1 MPYNLFQTSQT
12 GGQRYSDT
20 SPFNIPWTGICE
32 IEILPLDV
40 PLTNVSFSSGL
51 IFFVPFMSCSIQ
63 FDFLHSS
70 WQWVRL
76 PQPNDLMKL
85 NIFISLK
92 YCLNQKISIDTKK
105 YCLISFKLRHYYRKC
120 LGKGTGEIEILPL
133 DVPFTYHSVLVWFS
147 SFHSCTVP
155 FQFDFLNSSWQ
166 WVRLPEQN
174 DFMKLNDFILYKLLF
189 KPIISFKYCLNQKIS
204 INT

>member
-1 MPYNLFQTSQT
+1 MRDWNFAPRHSVH
-12 GGQRYSDT
+12 
-20 SPFNIPWTGICE
+20 P
-32 IEILPLDV
+32 
-40 PLTNVSFSSGL
+40 SFSSGF
-51 IFFVPFMSCSIQ
+51 IFSLPFMSRSIQ

-76 PQPNDLMKL
+76 PEQNDLMKP

-105 YCLISFKLRHYYRKC
+105 YILISFKLRHHYRKC
-120 LGKGTGEIEILPL
+120 LGKGTGNIEIFPL

-147 SFHSCTVP
+147 SFHSCSVL
-155 FQFDFLNSSWQ
+155 FQFDFLHSRWN

-174 DFMKLNDFILYKLLF
+174 DFNEAQWLYLV
-189 KPIISFKYCLNQKIS
+189 
-204 INT
+204 